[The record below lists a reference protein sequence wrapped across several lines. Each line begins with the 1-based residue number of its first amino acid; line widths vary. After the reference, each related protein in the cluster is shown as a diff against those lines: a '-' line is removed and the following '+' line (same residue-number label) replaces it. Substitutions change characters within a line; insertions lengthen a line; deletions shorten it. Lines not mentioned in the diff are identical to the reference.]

1 MKAIPE
7 AITSWSAG
15 DQIAVSKPMSFIMF
29 LHSTGAQQGSGFNNE
44 LVKWSYF
51 SESCGWMLMHDL
63 VFCVFRNDFRS
74 SLCVVA
80 LRSIAVIQRHCCFRL
95 ARNCKVVGR

>member
-1 MKAIPE
+1 
-7 AITSWSAG
+7 
-15 DQIAVSKPMSFIMF
+15 
-29 LHSTGAQQGSGFNNE
+29 
-44 LVKWSYF
+44 
-51 SESCGWMLMHDL
+51 MHDL